1 MLHIIFNEPDISL
14 LREVIS
20 LDESLEGPIQ
30 VIKDDFAVGPLQSLD
45 TEEGW
50 QERVQWWKR
59 LLVSSP
65 YGEELAGSF
74 DDRQTVT
81 EIGTWLDQNPEQ
93 ECWIWIGQ
101 NQHDVCGYYWL
112 MSQLRKWQG
121 RVMIIYLNNLP
132 FLNDKGQ
139 LFYPSWLA
147 EIPAKE
153 FLKAKKLARPITA
166 SEYEIDPDEWRKLAE
181 ENAAVR
187 ILEGGKKIVG
197 KDDNFFDAEL
207 IKNTTGDWQKA
218 TRVLSN
224 TLHRMKIKTGDVFLM
239 SRIKYL
245 IEVGK
250 FEVNGDLTK
259 NWKDFDIKLVGV
271 AASAAPVTDL

>member
-1 MLHIIFNEPDISL
+1 M
-14 LREVIS
+14 
-20 LDESLEGPIQ
+20 
-30 VIKDDFAVGPLQSLD
+30 
-45 TEEGW
+45 
-50 QERVQWWKR
+50 
-59 LLVSSP
+59 SSP

-74 DDRQTVT
+74 DDRQTVA
-81 EIGTWLDQNPEQ
+81 EIDTWLDNNPEG
-93 ECWIWIGQ
+93 ECWIWMGQ

-132 FLNDKGQ
+132 FLNDRGQ

-166 SEYEIDPDEWRKLAE
+166 REYEIDPDEWRKLAE

-197 KDDNFFDAEL
+197 KDDNFFDA
-207 IKNTTGDWQKA
+207 A
-218 TRVLSN
+218 
-224 TLHRMKIKTGDVFLM
+224 
-239 SRIKYL
+239 
-245 IEVGK
+245 
-250 FEVNGDLTK
+250 
-259 NWKDFDIKLVGV
+259 
-271 AASAAPVTDL
+271 

>member
-20 LDESLEGPIQ
+20 LDESLDGPIQ

-93 ECWIWIGQ
+93 ECWIWMGQ

>member
-20 LDESLEGPIQ
+20 LDESLEGPIH
-30 VIKDDFAVGPLQSLD
+30 VIKDDFAVGPLQGLD

-74 DDRQTVT
+74 DDRQTVA
-81 EIGTWLDQNPEQ
+81 EIGTWLDQNTEQ
-93 ECWIWIGQ
+93 ECWIWMAQ

-139 LFYPSWLA
+139 LFYPSWLG

-181 ENAAVR
+181 ENATVR

-197 KDDNFFDAEL
+197 REDNFFDGEL

-259 NWKDFDIKLVGV
+259 NWKDFDIKLLGV

>member
-93 ECWIWIGQ
+93 ECWIWMGQ